1 MDSYEDDMARAI
13 ALSLQDQTSNVSNSS
28 VNDLEDIGVDDEF
41 DEQLRMAVEASKK
54 DSTPTVA
61 PPAPTIAKK
70 PEATPERSHIDT
82 TPATA
87 SFLSERAKLE
97 KERLERQ
104 RQFRKARGLDEN
116 DDERKRKK
124 SEEDDGEEEWEDEED
139 DKKMKEPDA
148 KSSTSSRS
156 ATSAR
161 PAVNGNRVENEGL
174 FWNGEL
180 RPTAV
185 QGAEPREDKR
195 PTIRLTQILGEKT
208 DISFV
213 ILSTYALDLPWL
225 YSLFDPAV
233 PVILVTHPTDAGGQ
247 ASLKNVLP
255 NWIKTT
261 PVLKGGFGVMHMKF
275 MLIFYKTGRLRVAVT
290 TANLVDFDWRDIE
303 NAAWVQDIQPLQ
315 VQLRTK
321 FDPKNTE
328 SFQYIFKRVL
338 DGVNVK
344 PALDKMIM
352 QGHPNLPLTN
362 TSDLCTNWDWS
373 RVKVALIPSIA
384 GKYEGWN
391 NVLGNG
397 HPRLMKA
404 IRNMGCRTGTIA
416 SPSSPRASS
425 NVVSKKEKIKHLQV
439 EYITSSTGVYTYSW
453 LSEFYYSV
461 RGESAGDWLDL
472 GKVGKAKVWNGK
484 ASDNSSARTSRS
496 KSGAVG
502 KGKGKEKEKDAGGV
516 TEGQISIV
524 FPSKAR
530 VHASRYGE
538 RGAGTIF
545 CQRKYWEMANYPRE
559 LFRESRSLAGN
570 VLMHTKM
577 IIGTL
582 SDPPDESS
590 KSKMR
595 TKPTTATTTTTMSA
609 KAKGKAKAT
618 SPDIIDLIDSDSD
631 FDTPIPAKLTAS
643 KSKNLKPTQSRRGN
657 GKPTQVTS
665 ETDSETESDTESE
678 SDSDGLELVD
688 PPIGWVYVGSHNF
701 TPSAWGTISGSGFN
715 PVLNVKNYELG
726 IVFPVRSQAE
736 IDRIALFQR
745 PLAKYKEGDVPW
757 FQGESVYFK

>member
-1 MDSYEDDMARAI
+1 M
-13 ALSLQDQTSNVSNSS
+13 SN
-28 VNDLEDIGVDDEF
+28 
-41 DEQLRMAVEASKK
+41 
-54 DSTPTVA
+54 
-61 PPAPTIAKK
+61 
-70 PEATPERSHIDT
+70 
-82 TPATA
+82 
-87 SFLSERAKLE
+87 
-97 KERLERQ
+97 
-104 RQFRKARGLDEN
+104 
-116 DDERKRKK
+116 
-124 SEEDDGEEEWEDEED
+124 
-139 DKKMKEPDA
+139 
-148 KSSTSSRS
+148 RS

-161 PAVNGNRVENEGL
+161 PAVNGNQVENEEL

-185 QGAEPREDKR
+185 QGAEPREDGR
-195 PTIRLTQILGEKT
+195 PTIRLTKILGKT
-208 DISFV
+208 SDISFV

-384 GKYEGWN
+384 GRYEGWN

-425 NVVSKKEKIKHLQV
+425 NAVSKKEKTKHLQV
-439 EYITSSTGVYTYSW
+439 EYITSSTGIYTHSW

-472 GKVGKAKVWNGK
+472 GKAGKAK
-484 ASDNSSARTSRS
+484 
-496 KSGAVG
+496 
-502 KGKGKEKEKDAGGV
+502 KDAGGV

-545 CQRKYWEMANYPRE
+545 SQRKYWELANYPRE
-559 LFRESRSLAGN
+559 LFREPRSLAGN
-570 VLMHTKM
+570 VLMHTKVVYQV
-577 IIGTL
+577 L
-582 SDPPDESS
+582 SDSESE
-590 KSKMR
+590 
-595 TKPTTATTTTTMSA
+595 
-609 KAKGKAKAT
+609 
-618 SPDIIDLIDSDSD
+618 
-631 FDTPIPAKLTAS
+631 
-643 KSKNLKPTQSRRGN
+643 
-657 GKPTQVTS
+657 S
-665 ETDSETESDTESE
+665 ESGTDAE

-701 TPSAWGTISGSGFN
+701 TPSAWGTISGSRSN
-715 PVLNVKNYELG
+715 PVLNINNYELG
-726 IVFPVRSQAE
+726 IVFPVHSQAE
-736 IDRIALFQR
+736 IDEIALFKR
-745 PLAKYKEGDVPW
+745 PLTKYEESDVPW
-757 FQGESVYFK
+757 VSILTSEHSVFVI